1 VPTALRIN
9 MTGHAD
15 DPAIE
20 SARYRAAVEM
30 AGFAEANGFA
40 VVSVEEHHVAENG
53 WLPSPLTLAGAI
65 IGRTDTIAVNCT
77 ALLITLYDPIR
88 LAEDIAVLDL
98 TSGGRFSFVAGL
110 GYRPEEYAALDK
122 DWDARGKQMDHTL
135 ETLLKA
141 WSGEPF
147 EYNGY
152 SIRVTPVPVSK
163 PHPPFAIGGMSK
175 AAARRAARFGLPFF
189 PPMEMPELGAYY
201 ESELER
207 HGKQGVVFYPAE
219 ENSMLF
225 IDEDPERAWHELAPY
240 FLRETQE
247 YSDWKR
253 EGVPRPGEQPV
264 LSIDDLRNQKRYE
277 ILTPDECIAR
287 IQDNGPAFT
296 SCLHPLC
303 GGIPI
308 DRAWQGLE
316 LYANKV
322 LSALPTESAVN
333 PG

>member
-1 VPTALRIN
+1 MPTALRLN
-9 MTGHAD
+9 MTGHSD
-15 DPAIE
+15 DPRIE
-20 SARYRAAVEM
+20 SGRYRAAIEM
-30 AGFAEANGFA
+30 AAFAEKNGFS

-65 IGRTDTIAVNCT
+65 IGRTETIAVNCT

-98 TSGGRFSFVAGL
+98 ASGGRFSFVAGL

-122 DWDARGKQMDHTL
+122 DWGSRGKRMDRVL

-147 EYNGY
+147 EYNGH
-152 SIRVTPVPVSK
+152 SIRVTPVPLSK
-163 PHPPFAIGGMSK
+163 PHPPFAIGGMSR

-189 PPMEMPELGAYY
+189 PPMEMPELGAIYRA
-201 ESELER
+201 ELDR
-207 HGKQGVVFYPAE
+207 LGKKGMVFYPAE

-240 FLRETQE
+240 LLRESRE
-247 YSDWKR
+247 YAGWKR
-253 EGVPRPGEQPV
+253 DGVPRPGEQPV
-264 LSIDDLRNQKRYE
+264 SDVEGLRRQKRYE
-277 ILTPDECIAR
+277 ILTPAECLAR
-287 IQDNGPAFT
+287 LEAHDAGFT
-296 SCLHPLC
+296 PCLHPLC

-308 DRAWQGLE
+308 ERAWQGLE
-316 LYANKV
+316 LYVNRV
-322 LSALPTESAVN
+322 LSRIAVT
-333 PG
+333 